1 MRAAIVG
8 LGWWGRVLVEA
19 TEARPGPL
27 RFTHAAVRNLDRA
40 RAYASAHALALLPSL
55 AAALDDPNVDAIVLA
70 TPHSLHVDQ
79 IRQCAAAGKPV
90 FSEKPLALSVTEAR
104 RAIEACR
111 SAGIVLGLGTDR
123 RMLPAF
129 QHLATLVLDGTL
141 GTILQLEA
149 QYSNDN
155 MSAGVSGDWRDDPH
169 EAPAGGMSGPGLHA
183 LDALISLAGPVAEVS
198 GRLALTSEGTVD
210 AITMIGRFVSGPA
223 MLLGCV
229 RGTPNYFRI
238 AAFGTLGWAEVRGFG
253 SCIWQIKGEPLREVR
268 YRDELAI
275 APLLHAFA
283 EAASGGAPFPVSP
296 LSMLHTVAAFEAA
309 VSAFERPFAR
319 HQVEQV
325 AL

>member
-19 TEARPGPL
+19 TEAHPGPL
-27 RFTHAAVRNLDRA
+27 RFTHAVVRNPDRA
-40 RAYASAHALALLPSL
+40 RDYASTHALALLPSL
-55 AAALDDPNVDAIVLA
+55 AAALDDPNVDVIVLA

-111 SAGIVLGLGTDR
+111 AAGIVLGLGTDR

-198 GRLALTSEGTVD
+198 GRLALVSEGTVD
-210 AITMIGRFVSGPA
+210 AIAMVGRFASGSA

-238 AAFGTLGWAEVRGFG
+238 AVFGTLGWAEVRGFG
-253 SCIWQIKGEPLREVR
+253 TCTWQLKGEPCREVH
-268 YRDELAI
+268 YRDQLAI

-283 EAASGGAPFPVSP
+283 EAAAGGEPFPVTP
-296 LSMLHTVAAFEAA
+296 LSMLQTVAAFEAS
-309 VSAFERPFAR
+309 VSAFERPFSC

-325 AL
+325 TL